1 MNNRKYEFERKKK
14 EFIIDISVSS
24 ATVLAFVYQS
34 TFLYGYIFLMFQ
46 ENRQHHLHDLHPE
59 NAVDSLCPVLPILE
73 IYLHSVAVTS
83 ILAFLLIG
91 AMYTSSLS
99 PSKPLNAQINSL
111 KTLDV
116 TSEREDIA
124 SKSNNISDKNI
135 IIHDNSQSTQELL
148 PNQEEIIS
156 IKPDT
161 SEKGQSMNKQDNE
174 FHTNGDE
181 TCDAAINR
189 NRSNLTRPLFWI
201 LAASHGVWQVVGT
214 CAVIYLHLTIDSLH
228 QNVHTWVKSQ
238 SCSLAVL
245 WFCTLMILAEYVIFL
260 SLMVWVIF
268 QVPKEASRVARQELL
283 LLSIKNHENKKN

>member
-1 MNNRKYEFERKKK
+1 MGLMNNRKYEFERKKK

-99 PSKPLNAQINSL
+99 PSKSSNTQINSL

-116 TSEREDIA
+116 TSERDDIA
-124 SKSNNISDKNI
+124 SKSNNI
-135 IIHDNSQSTQELL
+135 
-148 PNQEEIIS
+148 
-156 IKPDT
+156 
-161 SEKGQSMNKQDNE
+161 
-174 FHTNGDE
+174 
-181 TCDAAINR
+181 R
-189 NRSNLTRPLFWI
+189 
-201 LAASHGVWQVVGT
+201 
-214 CAVIYLHLTIDSLH
+214 
-228 QNVHTWVKSQ
+228 
-238 SCSLAVL
+238 
-245 WFCTLMILAEYVIFL
+245 
-260 SLMVWVIF
+260 
-268 QVPKEASRVARQELL
+268 
-283 LLSIKNHENKKN
+283 